1 MMNWI
6 PELSQNKPSFPYDAL
21 IRCLVS
27 PTRTGMNTALP
38 STAETNDCRAGTPVS
53 QFFLLSP
60 LKFMPTSATLAR
72 GSPCLS
78 SGDGEAEARQ
88 ALSEL
93 LILTHNVITWRCL
106 YSVLSP
112 ADRHKTR
119 PQNLIVTGVTLWVEA
134 YDSRPDLGDTRL

>member
-6 PELSQNKPSFPYDAL
+6 PELSQNKPSFSYDAL
-21 IRCLVS
+21 IRCLVTL
-27 PTRTGMNTALP
+27 TRTGMNTALP
-38 STAETNDCRAGTPVS
+38 STAETKDCRAGTPVS
-53 QFFLLSP
+53 HSFLLSP
-60 LKFMPTSATLAR
+60 LNFMPSGATLAR

-78 SGDGEAEARQ
+78 SGDGEAEARR

-93 LILTHNVITWRCL
+93 LILIHNVITWRCL

-119 PQNLIVTGVTLWVEA
+119 PQNLILASVTLWVEA